1 MEKNDE
7 KPTVALTA
15 VAVVAITILVMWF
28 GVFFIFLSRG

>member
-7 KPTVALTA
+7 KPTVALTS
-15 VAVVAITILVMWF
+15 VTVVAITILVMWF